1 MVYNIIWNTYQFL
14 NNLYSKSKIFYTKRK
29 TRFPPT
35 RIIQPEIG
43 ATHKLEREKPLF
55 FGRKTSRL
63 TDGHHPATKHTH
75 TPIETNPK
83 VGDGEVLN
91 DCRRTAAEPV
101 RRRPQLRVHTI
112 TKDGQAS
119 QTGGHQQG
127 TRTIRQSEKIRKT
140 PSNIRG
146 RSQCCPAVMDASKTP
161 VVSQSTMP
169 RWKPSWLLLIVSFS
183 VVVWLC
189 VVLVLSSAAAVHFTL
204 GKCCQRSLV
213 QVSGWLSA
221 KLVGW
226 DFAWRFRRG
235 VKFVGRRVKRP
246 LVDYKGWK
254 FQIKKIR
261 KNA

>member
-1 MVYNIIWNTYQFL
+1 MKNSISFNQ
-14 NNLYSKSKIFYTKRK
+14 NH
-29 TRFPPT
+29 PT
-35 RIIQPEIG
+35 RNRRNTQTRAGKAAFLRSENLPIDRRSSP
-43 ATHKLEREKPLF
+43 
-55 FGRKTSRL
+55 
-63 TDGHHPATKHTH
+63 GHRTHTH

-169 RWKPSWLLLIVSFS
+169 R
-183 VVVWLC
+183 
-189 VVLVLSSAAAVHFTL
+189 
-204 GKCCQRSLV
+204 
-213 QVSGWLSA
+213 
-221 KLVGW
+221 
-226 DFAWRFRRG
+226 
-235 VKFVGRRVKRP
+235 
-246 LVDYKGWK
+246 
-254 FQIKKIR
+254 
-261 KNA
+261 